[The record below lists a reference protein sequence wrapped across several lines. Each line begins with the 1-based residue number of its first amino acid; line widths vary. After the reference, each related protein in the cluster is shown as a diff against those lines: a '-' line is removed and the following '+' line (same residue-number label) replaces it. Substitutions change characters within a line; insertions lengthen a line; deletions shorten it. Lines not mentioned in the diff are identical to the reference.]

1 MPLPG
6 VLRNRDWLWVVIAT
20 INPVVPSSALG
31 YAFGLSPIPFRR
43 YFWSTLLAML
53 PLQIA
58 FVTFGGLARGLWSA
72 DQSKLILL
80 SIIAVAST
88 AAVVVVKHLARL
100 KSSSQEGPNE

>member
-1 MPLPG
+1 
-6 VLRNRDWLWVVIAT
+6 
-20 INPVVPSSALG
+20 
-31 YAFGLSPIPFRR
+31 
-43 YFWSTLLAML
+43 
-53 PLQIA
+53 
-58 FVTFGGLARGLWSA
+58 VTFGGLARGLWSA